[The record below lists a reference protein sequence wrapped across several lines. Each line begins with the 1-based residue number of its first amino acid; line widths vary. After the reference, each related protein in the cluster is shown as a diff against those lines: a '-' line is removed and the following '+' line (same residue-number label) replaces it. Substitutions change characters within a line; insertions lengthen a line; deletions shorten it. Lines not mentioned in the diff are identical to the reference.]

1 MKEETYSI
9 AADTVKHIIKSI
21 INKDRLE
28 NKGNM
33 ENVISILSTSLNRDH
48 VSALMEMILSKDV
61 HIPLAVGD
69 YVKAKPPA
77 YHEGDKFEWDVLMDN
92 GLATE
97 DKYVYGIITEDGS
110 WSSEFDP
117 YSHKMKVDLLYYD
130 KELIKDNYSITTF
143 SLQKV
148 SKEDIPYF
156 KQVEKPAQR
165 NLLDLIKE
173 EEEKLQNEL

>member
-9 AADTVKHIIKSI
+9 AAETVKHIIKSI
-21 INKDRLE
+21 INKDKLE
-28 NKGNM
+28 NKSNI
-33 ENVISILSTSLNRDH
+33 ENVMSILSKSLSSDH
-48 VSALMEMILSKDV
+48 VNALLEMILSNEV
-61 HIPLAVGD
+61 YVPFAIGD
-69 YVKAKPPA
+69 YIKVQPPA
-77 YHEGDKFEWDVLMDN
+77 YHAGDKFEWDVLMDN

-156 KQVEKPAQR
+156 KEVEKPAQR